1 MTFEIS
7 IYILAVS
14 LLGLIVSAVI
24 QRMNK
29 GWNVVAVTVLC
40 TVATSI
46 SLLYCMAVIL
56 LAVQLY

>member
-14 LLGLIVSAVI
+14 LLGLIVSGVI